1 MQSLFCNSFCKSFV
15 VFFGAVAYI
24 SRWRFG
30 DFGLMGWIVVHFL
43 KKCILF
49 GFHMDSVSRSFLGD
63 KVAEVMIEVARPWI
77 ENLGSYNYL
86 LL

>member
-1 MQSLFCNSFCKSFV
+1 
-15 VFFGAVAYI
+15 
-24 SRWRFG
+24 
-30 DFGLMGWIVVHFL
+30 MGWIVVHFL